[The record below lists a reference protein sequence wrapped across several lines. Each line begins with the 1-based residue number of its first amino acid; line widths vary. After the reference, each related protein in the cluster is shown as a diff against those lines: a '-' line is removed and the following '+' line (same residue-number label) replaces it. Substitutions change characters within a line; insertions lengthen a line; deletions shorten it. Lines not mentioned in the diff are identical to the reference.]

1 MLKSVAVAAFL
12 AGLLLWVRVMFFGV
26 RRQVGEHVL
35 HHRRWPLA
43 LSAFLVVAGVLGYW
57 RAGTAMST
65 GWAILILSAAALAG
79 LGAWMLVAKSAA
91 IPSTDPEDDPRYR
104 FQGHVARVVK
114 PITGVVADA
123 PGRITFQFDGRTY
136 EFGARWAPE
145 ADLGGGQLAS
155 APVDSEVVIEFID
168 GDMAFVEP
176 WVVVEKRL

>member
-1 MLKSVAVAAFL
+1 MLESLAVASFL

-26 RRQVGEHVL
+26 RKQVGEHEL
-35 HHRRWPLA
+35 QHRKWPLA
-43 LSAFLVVAGVLGYW
+43 MAAFLMIGGILAYW
-57 RAGTAMST
+57 RSRYPLTP
-65 GWAILILSAAALAG
+65 GWAAIILGASALAAV
-79 LGAWMLVAKSAA
+79 GAWMLVVKSAA

-114 PITGVVADA
+114 PIPSDSGKA

-136 EFGARWAPE
+136 EFGAQWSPE
-145 ADLGGGQLAS
+145 AEAGGGQLAG

-168 GDMAFVEP
+168 GETAFVEP